1 MRILPF
7 ADTVVGLS
15 GDLYDAYLRPYFL
28 DKNRPL
34 TVGDTFLLRGAMR
47 AVEFKV
53 VAAEVE
59 NEDGEVVPTEY
70 CLIGPDTIIDSDGD
84 PLDRDIAGALGE
96 VGYDDIGGCS
106 KQLKQIRELVE
117 LPLRH
122 PTLFHTV
129 GTPPPKGLLMYGPP
143 GTGMAFS
150 DVVKFIGTLTCNT
163 GKTMIAR
170 ALAAETGAY
179 FFLINGPEIMSKMAG
194 ESEANLR
201 KVSDIDIGC

>member
-1 MRILPF
+1 VRIVPF
-7 ADTVVGLS
+7 ADSVVGLS
-15 GDLYDAYLRPYFL
+15 GDLYEAYLRPYFL

-34 TVGDTFLLRGAMR
+34 AVGDSFVLRGAMR
-47 AVEFKV
+47 TVEFKV

-59 NEDGEVVPTEY
+59 NEDGEAEPAEF
-70 CLIGPDTIIDSDGD
+70 CLVGPDTIIESEGE
-84 PLDRDIAGALGE
+84 PLEREEAGALGE

-143 GTGMAFS
+143 GTG
-150 DVVKFIGTLTCNT
+150 
-163 GKTMIAR
+163 
-170 ALAAETGAY
+170 AACY
-179 FFLINGPEIMSKMAG
+179 FFLLLYMH
-194 ESEANLR
+194 
-201 KVSDIDIGC
+201 